1 MQTLF
6 VTNKNNRNS
15 CNILQ
20 YLSFCFLRE
29 SSLKIDNGTTSISGP
44 ATGSFTERSCEGNIH

>member
-6 VTNKNNRNS
+6 VINKNNRNS

-20 YLSFCFLRE
+20 YLSFFLRE
-29 SSLKIDNGTTSISGP
+29 RSLKIDNGTTSISSP
-44 ATGSFTERSCEGNIH
+44 TTGSFTERSCEGNIH